1 MKGPMSGIVAAI
13 LVTGLALAAAAC
25 SGSSQATEHYNR
37 AGELQEGEQW
47 EEAIAE
53 LDQAI
58 ELDPEFSLAYVRRGT
73 AYFSLEQYEQ
83 AIADYDTAIELDPDS
98 AYAYANRGSAYAAVG
113 KRAQAKADYD
123 KALPL
128 ASDPALLA
136 QIQQGLDFVSA
147 IPEVCQD
154 ARTAFHDW
162 LDANHAAADAGGNA
176 IEHSIDLNVQ
186 VGQGLS
192 ENIQRL
198 ADEFNAD
205 LQTALQLADESAQA
219 YAAFSP
225 LFESCL
231 PLIADLPQACVD
243 EMGQY
248 PDVTAARTQ
257 IMKAQTALLEASTA
271 VKDAQIAGDE
281 GAVDAAVDQVAAGGA
296 QVGDAKDNWND
307 IVLPPFDAAIEA
319 CNAALSKE

>member
-1 MKGPMSGIVAAI
+1 MKGPMSGVVAAI
-13 LVTGLALAAAAC
+13 LLTGLALAAVAC
-25 SGSSQATEHYNR
+25 SGSEATEHYNR
-37 AGELQEGEQW
+37 AGELLDQQKW

-58 ELDPEFSLAYVRRGT
+58 ELDPDFASAFVNRGN
-73 AYFSLEQYEQ
+73 AYFGLEQYEQ
-83 AIADYDTAIELDPDS
+83 AIADYDKAIALDPAS

-113 KRAQAKADYD
+113 KRAQAKADYE

-128 ASDPALLA
+128 ASDPALVA
-136 QIQQGLDFVSA
+136 QIQQGLDFASA

-162 LDANHAAADAGGNA
+162 LAANHAAADAGGKV
-176 IEHSIDLNVQ
+176 IEDSIDLNVQ

-198 ADEFNAD
+198 ADELNAD
-205 LQTALQLADESAQA
+205 RQTALQLADEDDRA

-248 PDVTAARTQ
+248 PDVTAARAQ
-257 IMKAQTALLEASTA
+257 IVKGQTLLLEASTA
-271 VKDAQIAGDE
+271 VRDAQIAGDK
-281 GAVDAAVDQVAAGGA
+281 GAVNAAVDEVAAA
-296 QVGDAKDNWND
+296 GDQLAAAKDNWND
-307 IVLPPFDAAIEA
+307 LVVPPFDAAIEA